1 MLTNDKGNADILNK
15 SFSNE
20 VRNLRIPG
28 FSDTE
33 PLAGN
38 ISHPALKVIM
48 KYGSHPSISAIK
60 DKICGKTFKFFRVS
74 EKDIVKVI

>member
-1 MLTNDKGNADILNK
+1 MLTNDKENADILNK

-38 ISHPALKVIM
+38 ISHPTLKVIM

-60 DKICGKTFKFFRVS
+60 DKISGKMFKFSRVS